1 MNEEGDQKSENKM
14 RYMMSQVM
22 AATYPG
28 WKTVFKDTRSISEG
42 KSRKEHDYPFYGLV
56 LIKSEF
62 IGCVWVI
69 TCGNSLL
76 STLRHSNK
84 GGSARFSNT

>member
-1 MNEEGDQKSENKM
+1 MPCDGDYLSRPEEF
-14 RYMMSQVM
+14 
-22 AATYPG
+22 
-28 WKTVFKDTRSISEG
+28 FKETLSISARW
-42 KSRKEHDYPFYGLV
+42 SRMEHDSPFYGLV
-56 LIKSEF
+56 LIKTEF

-84 GGSARFSNT
+84 GGSAGFSNI